1 MAGHGQAVPVCAQKI
16 STLAFTPLRLESG
29 HGWYSQCGAGPLRRE
44 SDMIRALRMLLV
56 LAVASPAFA
65 AQPLTQSLREQLKI
79 QSDLL
84 RLDMAELE
92 DQRGKLQE
100 AWIRVEQGASDLATA
115 QTQGESLE
123 SLRLRDQDLRQAE
136 AELMMHVDSMQR
148 IRRGVLTTQ
157 ALIGAI
163 EEEIRRLEQQVG
175 PEPDPLSGTWRVVME
190 PGGQEGLMALQLDG
204 TLVQGTYRLSGN
216 WSGSLRGTLVSGKVR
231 LERIDSQVGY
241 AATLYGKLMARG
253 AAARLEGTW
262 EATQLAAGLPSG
274 GSWYAERIEESP
286 E

>member
-1 MAGHGQAVPVCAQKI
+1 
-16 STLAFTPLRLESG
+16 
-29 HGWYSQCGAGPLRRE
+29 
-44 SDMIRALRMLLV
+44 MIRTLRILLV
-56 LAVASPAFA
+56 LAVAAPAFA

-84 RLDMAELE
+84 RLDMAEFE

-123 SLRLRDQDLRQAE
+123 SLKLRDQDLRQAE
-136 AELMMHVDSMQR
+136 AELMMHLDSMQR

-204 TLVQGTYRLSGN
+204 TLVQGTYRLSGD
-216 WSGSLRGTLVSGKVR
+216 WSGSLRGTLVSEKVR
-231 LERIDSQVGY
+231 LERIDSQIGY
-241 AATLYGKLMARG
+241 AATLYGKLMSRG
-253 AAARLEGTW
+253 STARLEGTW

>member
-1 MAGHGQAVPVCAQKI
+1 
-16 STLAFTPLRLESG
+16 
-29 HGWYSQCGAGPLRRE
+29 
-44 SDMIRALRMLLV
+44 MIRALRLLLV

-84 RLDMAELE
+84 RLDLAELE

-123 SLRLRDQDLRQAE
+123 SLKLRDQDLRQAE
-136 AELMMHVDSMQR
+136 AELMMHLDSMQR
-148 IRRGVLTTQ
+148 IRREVLTTQ
-157 ALIGAI
+157 AMIGAI

-190 PGGQEGLMALQLDG
+190 PGGQEGMMALQLDG
-204 TLVQGTYRLSGN
+204 TLVQGTYRLSGD

-241 AATLYGKLMARG
+241 AATLYGKLTARG
-253 AAARLEGTW
+253 ATARLDGTW

-274 GSWYAERIEESP
+274 GSW
-286 E
+286 